1 MSQFFNSLAAWFWLT
16 ASYEVAVKVLA
27 GSAMGFSGVGGSTYK
42 MLPSCWLLVEG
53 LSSSPGE
60 PLQRTQQL
68 ASPRESD
75 LRESK
80 AEAAMP
86 FITLPEKSY
95 SMFP

>member
-1 MSQFFNSLAAWFWLT
+1 MSQFFNGLAAWFWLR

-53 LSSSPGE
+53 LSFSPGE

-68 ASPRESD
+68 ASPRASD

-80 AEAAMP
+80 AEAAMA

>member
-1 MSQFFNSLAAWFWLT
+1 MSQFINSLAAWSRLR

-27 GSAMGFSGVGGSTYK
+27 GSAVGFSGDGGSTYK

-53 LSSSPGE
+53 LSSSPCE
-60 PLQRTQQL
+60 LLQRTQQL
-68 ASPRESD
+68 ASARESD

-80 AEAAMP
+80 AKAAMS